1 MDRLELGKQLSSAS
15 EQADQ
20 PQRIWVNPKDLPDDT
35 VPYTRL
41 VIEAILA
48 GRPYSGMGWAR

>member
-20 PQRIWVNPKDLPDDT
+20 PQRSWWPLDALPEPIVD
-35 VPYTRL
+35 YTRAAL
-41 VIEAILA
+41 EAISHGTL
-48 GRPYSGMGWAR
+48 YTSMGWT